1 MSQRGRKIARSRVR
15 PRGAVGA
22 VGIHADGHPLLT
34 VDKPR
39 AAVRVWRG
47 HAPRRVSARV
57 WDRRNS
63 GTEMDGKGMAAR
75 RSWAYIRMPA
85 ARFANTRPRVSAL
98 VPTGNQTVFRAYI
111 FPFFSFSRPRNFY
124 VRFEY
129 TMCIPLY
136 NTFFDSFRDRGTK
149 REFEKKKRFELDKV
163 KKKKKENIFLLLF
176 SIPLP

>member
-1 MSQRGRKIARSRVR
+1 MSQRGRKIARSRVW

-98 VPTGNQTVFRAYI
+98 VPTGNQTVFRAYV
-111 FPFFSFSRPRNFY
+111 FPFFFLSLAQGIFTFVLNIPCVFH
-124 VRFEY
+124 Y
-129 TMCIPLY
+129 TFL
-136 NTFFDSFRDRGTK
+136 DSFRDRGTK
-149 REFEKKKRFELDKV
+149 REFERKKRFELDKV
-163 KKKKKENIFLLLF
+163 KKKKENIFLLLF